1 MADDD
6 DRPSMREALDALK
19 GPPSVFEYDADAH
32 ALYYRLTAEPVVR
45 TIDIDGRVLV
55 DVDAAGKAVGIE
67 VLNAP
72 GFSASAAPVA
82 PLEGAGNDDA

>member
-6 DRPSMREALDALK
+6 GRPTMAEALDSMRGSGSAFK
-19 GPPSVFEYDADAH
+19 YDADSG

-55 DVDAAGKAVGIE
+55 DVDAAGRAIGIE
-67 VLNAP
+67 VLDAP
-72 GFSASAAPVA
+72 GFSASVAPVA
-82 PLEGAGNDDA
+82 PLEVPA